1 VSTCQIWPAATVIVI
16 DAMKNAHLNIEN
28 LVAIAAKRA
37 LVELGAREVATLRE
51 TVEGI
56 VAQLGCGLD
65 QEQMVRDIANYPLGS
80 DPMVAASRS
89 PKLVGMQI
97 RHTESGYWIPNHRFL
112 IHGLI
117 WVLFQLKVAGS
128 NTLARTN
135 ACTVYSLLAYA
146 VRQQTSN

>member
-1 VSTCQIWPAATVIVI
+1 
-16 DAMKNAHLNIEN
+16 MKNNHLNIEN

-37 LVELGAREVATLRE
+37 LVELGAREVAALRK

-65 QEQMVRDIANYPLGS
+65 QEQMVRDIADYPLGS

-89 PKLVGMQI
+89 PELVGMQI

-112 IHGLI
+112 IRGFM

-128 NTLARTN
+128 STLARTN
-135 ACTVYSLLAYA
+135 ACTVYSLIAYA

>member
-1 VSTCQIWPAATVIVI
+1 
-16 DAMKNAHLNIEN
+16 MKNNHLNIEN
-28 LVAIAAKRA
+28 LVAIAARRA
-37 LVELGAREVATLRE
+37 LVELGAREVAALRE

-89 PKLVGMQI
+89 PELVGMQI

-112 IHGLI
+112 NRGFM

-128 NTLARTN
+128 STLARTN
-135 ACTVYSLLAYA
+135 ACTVYSLIAYA
-146 VRQQTSN
+146 VRQQISN